1 MRRPEE
7 QLQRDL
13 VQHLRLR
20 LEPPWMFWANTNQRG
35 TRKPWEQAI
44 LVALGLKAGIPDLF
58 VLGPCSKLIGIECKA
73 PPEIGKRGVVSKAK
87 PRLNEAQQVMFPT
100 FAGLGV
106 PVIVVRDID
115 DAIAALSSLGAKFR
129 GRVR

>member
-7 QLQRDL
+7 QLQRSL

-58 VLGPCSKLIGIECKA
+58 VLGPDRMLIGLECKA
-73 PPEIGKRGVVSKAK
+73 PARPLKNGAKSKAK
-87 PRLNEAQQVMFPT
+87 PVLNEAQQQVIPQL
-100 FAGLGV
+100 AGLGV
-106 PVIVVRDID
+106 PTIIVRDVD
-115 DAIAALSSLGAKFR
+115 DAIAALSSLGAKFK